1 MVDEEETVYVLADW
15 PSPQV
20 GELVSALCERG
31 IEFAL
36 EGNELVVANRH
47 SSEVDALI
55 TQLDGALPHS
65 ASPLPPPLPPVGSHP
80 QVSDRPGSS
89 RRKALKDEVR
99 PWVIASAA
107 AIALGSLMPWASVTT
122 AFGSISVAGT
132 EGDGVLTLAAG
143 IIAAVLGALRKR
155 FGLLIVLVLTVA
167 IAGYDVIN
175 VSRQVDEVS
184 TEFARASVGWGL
196 WLVLAASIAGLILA
210 LTGGKAAVGTPSP
223 FALPPPPPPPP
234 PPGSAGS

>member
-1 MVDEEETVYVLADW
+1 MGSAGPLA
-15 PSPQV
+15 
-20 GELVSALCERG
+20 SAS
-31 IEFAL
+31 
-36 EGNELVVANRH
+36 VA
-47 SSEVDALI
+47 EDDD
-55 TQLDGALPHS
+55 TEMLDG
-65 ASPLPPPLPPVGSHP
+65 ASPLPPPLPPVGSQLH
-80 QVSDRPGSS
+80 VSFDRPGSS

-196 WLVLAASIAGLILA
+196 WLVLAASVAGLILA
-210 LTGGKAAVGTPSP
+210 FTGGKAAVDTPSSS
-223 FALPPPPPPPP
+223 ALPPPPP